1 MALTSDQIT
10 AQNFADFYQMIL
22 PYLNG
27 GGFQMKKLWENTD
40 PTQTFAAQDVALSSS
55 DYDLLQIE
63 YIQNTNNGTHKSIII
78 SKGCDAH
85 LDSSAG
91 YCLYRTMTY
100 TDATHYAVAN
110 GKVTTTYGSQD
121 TNNNNVCIPYVI
133 YGIKL
138 YAYDN
143 ISCVMMSSTW
153 EAGETTVEFTDPI
166 IDGDSIFDVYLP
178 SQYADLIYSSLS
190 VSGHTLTITFPSAQA
205 SDIEVK
211 LRVNRG

>member
-10 AQNFADFYQMIL
+10 AQNFADFYTTIK

-27 GGFQMKKLWENTD
+27 GGFKMTKLWENPS
-40 PTQTFAAQDVALSSS
+40 PTSSFSAQSVTLSSG
-55 DYDLLQIE
+55 DYDLLVIRGVWSTQSNNKSVICPNIVKSGE
-63 YIQNTNNGTHKSIII
+63 TFRMTSPNGGGNTYYVREGSVSGTTVTFQTGSDADYI
-78 SKGCDAH
+78 
-85 LDSSAG
+85 
-91 YCLYRTMTY
+91 
-100 TDATHYAVAN
+100 
-110 GKVTTTYGSQD
+110 
-121 TNNNNVCIPYVI
+121 IPIDI
-133 YGIKL
+133 YGIKF

>member
-10 AQNFADFYQMIL
+10 AQNFADFYTTIK

-27 GGFQMKKLWENTD
+27 GGFKMTKLWENPN
-40 PTQTFAAQDVALSSS
+40 PTTAMSASTEINLSSS
-55 DYDLLQIE
+55 DYDMLLFIVKE
-63 YIQNTNNGTHKSIII
+63 STLIAGKHFNTIVLKGQSAQTFYRDQDNNGSRTLTYSADTKYIAEQGYYYST
-78 SKGCDAH
+78 G
-85 LDSSAG
+85 LSS
-91 YCLYRTMTY
+91 
-100 TDATHYAVAN
+100 V
-110 GKVTTTYGSQD
+110 D
-121 TNNNNVCIPYVI
+121 TQCVPIAI

-153 EAGETTVEFTDPI
+153 EAGQTTVEFTDPI

>member
-10 AQNFADFYQMIL
+10 AQNFADFYTTIK

-27 GGFQMKKLWENTD
+27 GGFKMKKLWENPN
-40 PTQTFAAQDVALSSS
+40 PTSAFAAQNITLSSS
-55 DYDLLQIE
+55 DYDILVILSVYKSTVEAGRAYASPVFVADSNRFRIIE
-63 YIQNTNNGTHKSIII
+63 TNDDGTTHNVRNGSVNGT
-78 SKGCDAH
+78 
-85 LDSSAG
+85 
-91 YCLYRTMTY
+91 T
-100 TDATHYAVAN
+100 
-110 GKVTTTYGSQD
+110 VTFDGGMGTEY
-121 TNNNNVCIPYVI
+121 NVPTVI
-133 YGIKL
+133 YGIKF
-138 YAYDN
+138 YSYDN

-178 SQYADLIYSSLS
+178 SEYSDLIYSSLS